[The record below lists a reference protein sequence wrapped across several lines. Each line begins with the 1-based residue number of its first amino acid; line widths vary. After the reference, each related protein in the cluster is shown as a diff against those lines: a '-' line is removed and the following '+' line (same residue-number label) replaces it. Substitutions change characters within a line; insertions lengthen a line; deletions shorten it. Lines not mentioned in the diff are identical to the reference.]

1 MTKAPKKPEIPLA
14 KNSPTKPPI
23 SPLISGVLAESETL
37 NKQEEALLAQN
48 EELHT
53 KVQDI
58 LRQCKDKMD
67 ELSQK
72 VNEYDKNA
80 TNLEITKQELD
91 KHQIEINNQKS
102 LLEAKKNLLTN
113 LESDLNQQTI
123 LLQQSQL
130 KLIEE
135 QAELNRRK
143 GLAEQGF
150 LAEKLRITTTAQ
162 QESQRIYD
170 ETMSELLKK
179 TTELNTKEAEI
190 EAQRVELAQ
199 NLATLVSSNQ
209 VVLQNRLAELQEEHT
224 KNLSTI
230 AEKELAVIQA
240 NEKLNLERE
249 QLREDIAQ
257 FEQKIA
263 LHQQKVQWDYQG
275 QIDDLKQYN
284 QHIEK
289 TLEKTNRH
297 NNELKEKLRNF
308 AELQTQLAENDI
320 ASISDTLTTLQRENR
335 ELKQKLSERQEDGLE
350 ELNEELERRV
360 SELEEQIFELTNKNA
375 SMSAQLHQQRM
386 SVQARHFLEQEKLA
400 LENHKR
406 ILTAIVDEQT
416 KKLEGLEAQQ
426 SGHLPFKALS
436 QMDSDYRSKPPS
448 LIDVPALSE
457 FVKIIQANI
466 AKQNLYYS
474 LDDIR
479 LFIAGLAMS
488 KLHLLQGI
496 SGTGKTSLAQSFARA
511 MNNVYDKEH
520 SKLYCEM
527 VRVQAGWRDKEDL
540 LGYYNEFEKRF
551 NSKETLQALYRA
563 QQPQFEDTLQIILL
577 DEMNLSQPEQYFA
590 EFLSLFETPDT
601 DFINLI
607 DAGNDNAPRYFVDK
621 RAIRV
626 PKNVWFIGTANHDE
640 TTKEFADKTY
650 DRAHIMEVKR
660 SQIETINLDYQKGDH
675 FSYSSLEKRFT
686 EARLQYKN
694 VVDKILTILK
704 DSDFAK
710 TLASVGVG
718 WGNRLEE
725 QAKKFIPVY
734 IACGGTASQALDH
747 LLASKVLRRG
757 KVVGRYDT
765 SAEKLK
771 NIQESIEDM
780 WVLMDF
786 ADAPIASKSL
796 LQEDIQR
803 LEGSL

>member
-14 KNSPTKPPI
+14 KNSSNKHSI
-23 SPLISGVLAESETL
+23 NPLLSNVLADSPTL
-37 NKQEEALLAQN
+37 TKQEETLLIQN
-48 EELHT
+48 EELSI
-53 KVQDI
+53 KVEDI
-58 LRQCKDKMD
+58 LQQCKHKMD
-67 ELSQK
+67 ELDQK
-72 VNEYDKNA
+72 VSQYDENA
-80 TNLEITKQELD
+80 TKLEIAKQQLN
-91 KHQIEINNQKS
+91 KHQNDLDNQQT
-102 LLEAKKNLLTN
+102 LLEAKQNLLAN
-113 LESDLNQQTI
+113 RESELNQQSN

-130 KLIEE
+130 NLIKE
-135 QAELNRRK
+135 QADLSHQK
-143 GLAEQGF
+143 GLAVHGF
-150 LAEKLRITTTAQ
+150 LAEKLRITTVAQ

-170 ETMSELLKK
+170 ETMHKLLEKI
-179 TTELNTKEAEI
+179 TELTIKEAEL
-190 EAQRVELAQ
+190 ESQRVELAQ
-199 NLATLVSSNQ
+199 NLQTLASKNQ

-224 KNLSTI
+224 KNLSSI
-230 AEKELAVIQA
+230 VEKELAVVQA
-240 NEKLNLERE
+240 NEKLILEKE
-249 QLREDIAQ
+249 QLSEDVAQ
-257 FEQKIA
+257 FEQKIV
-263 LHQQKVQWDYQG
+263 LYQQKVQWDYKE
-275 QIDDLKQYN
+275 QIDELKQHN
-284 QHIEK
+284 QYIEK
-289 TLEKTNRH
+289 NLEKTSQH

-308 AELQTQLAENDI
+308 AELQTQIAENDI
-320 ASISDTLTTLQRENR
+320 TSISDTLTALQRENR
-335 ELKQKLSERQEDGLE
+335 ELKQSLSERQTDGLE

-360 SELEEQIFELTNKNA
+360 SELDDQVFELTRKNE
-375 SMSAQLHQQRM
+375 SISTQLHQQRM
-386 SVQARHFLEQEKLA
+386 SVQAKHFLEQEKLA

-406 ILTAIVDEQT
+406 LLTTIVDEQT
-416 KKLEGLEAQQ
+416 KRLEGLEAQQ
-426 SGHLPFKALS
+426 AGHLPFKALS

-448 LIDVPALSE
+448 LIDVPVLNE

-607 DAGNDNAPRYFVDK
+607 DAGNDNAPRYFIDK

-660 SQIETINLDYQKGDH
+660 SRIETINSDYQKADH
-675 FSYSSLEKRFT
+675 FSYSSLEQRFID
-686 EARLQYKN
+686 ARSQYESIVN
-694 VVDKILTILK
+694 KILNILK
-704 DSDFAK
+704 DGDFAK
-710 TLASVGVG
+710 ALSSVGVG

-734 IACGGTASQALDH
+734 IACGGMPSQALDH

-771 NIQESIEDM
+771 NIQESIDDM

-786 ADAPIASKSL
+786 EDTPEVSNFL

-803 LEGSL
+803 LEGNL

>member
-1 MTKAPKKPEIPLA
+1 MTKAPKKPEIPLV
-14 KNSPTKPPI
+14 KNNATKSSINLLLSKVLADSPT
-23 SPLISGVLAESETL
+23 LT
-37 NKQEEALLAQN
+37 KQEETLLAQN
-48 EELHT
+48 KELNT
-53 KVQDI
+53 KVEDI
-58 LRQCKDKMD
+58 LRQCKEKMD
-67 ELSQK
+67 ELCQKISQ
-72 VNEYDKNA
+72 YDEDKKE
-80 TNLEITKQELD
+80 LEIAKQQLD
-91 KHQIEINNQKS
+91 RQKNNLNHQQKLQEANQKLLDNQKS
-102 LLEAKKNLLTN
+102 ELV
-113 LESDLNQQTI
+113 QQST

-130 KLIEE
+130 DLMQEK
-135 QAELNRRK
+135 ADLNRQK

-150 LAEKLRITTTAQ
+150 LDEKLKIITTAQ

-170 ETMSELLKK
+170 ETMSELLRE
-179 TTELNTKEAEI
+179 TT
-190 EAQRVELAQ
+190 
-199 NLATLVSSNQ
+199 
-209 VVLQNRLAELQEEHT
+209 ELQEEHA
-224 KNLSTI
+224 KKLKFI
-230 AEKELAVIQA
+230 AEKELTLFKDKEELTLER
-240 NEKLNLERE
+240 EKLN
-249 QLREDIAQ
+249 EDIAQ

-263 LHQQKVQWDYQG
+263 LHKQKVKWDYED
-275 QIDDLKQYN
+275 QINELKQHN
-284 QHIEK
+284 QYIEK
-289 TLEKTNRH
+289 MLEKTNKD
-297 NNELKEKLRNF
+297 NNKLKGKLRNF
-308 AELQTQLAENDI
+308 AELQTQIEENDI
-320 ASISDTLTTLQRENR
+320 DSISDTLTALQQENR
-335 ELKQKLSERQEDGLE
+335 DLRQKLNERQEYGLE
-350 ELNEELERRV
+350 ERNEELERRIN
-360 SELEEQIFELTNKNA
+360 ELEEKIFELTNQN
-375 SMSAQLHQQRM
+375 STMSAQLHQQRM
-386 SVQARHFLEQEKLA
+386 SVQAKHFLEQEKLA
-400 LENHKR
+400 LQNHKR
-406 ILTAIVDEQT
+406 TLTAIIDEQT

-426 SGHLPFKALS
+426 SGYLPFKALS
-436 QMDSDYRSKPPS
+436 QMDIDYRSKPPS

-466 AKQNLYYS
+466 AKQKLYYS
-474 LDDIR
+474 LNDIR
-479 LFIAGLAMS
+479 LFVAGLAMS

-607 DAGNDNAPRYFVDK
+607 DAGHENAPRYFVDK

-660 SQIETINLDYQKGDH
+660 SQIETINPAYQKADH
-675 FSYSSLEKRFT
+675 FSYSSLEKRFI
-686 EARLQYKN
+686 EARLQYESIVN
-694 VVDKILTILK
+694 KILADLK
-704 DSDFAK
+704 DSDLAE

-747 LLASKVLRRG
+747 LLASKVLRKG

-771 NIQESIEDM
+771 NIQQSIEDM
-780 WVLMDF
+780 WILMDF
-786 ADAPIASKSL
+786 SDTPVASQFL

-803 LEGSL
+803 LEGNQ